1 MRYESY
7 LRKLK
12 KRNNSDLSQRISR
25 QNQGKKAI
33 DDLLFE
39 VSIFTTWLALAHAQY
54 AGCCQMLLLHMTSLA
69 LLESN

>member
-12 KRNNSDLSQRISR
+12 KRNKSDFSQRSTR
-25 QNQGKKAI
+25 QNQGEKAV
-33 DDLLFE
+33 DEMLFE

-54 AGCCQMLLLHMTSLA
+54 AGFCQMLLLLMTSLA
-69 LLESN
+69 LLQSN